1 MISLQAIVIP
11 KAEEEY
17 SEKDT
22 VWVLYSITPRHGL
35 APPTCTCP
43 TWHPS
48 WHWDARFI
56 SFHFGDNFVGKW
68 GISHSSRHKY
78 LNSI

>member
-1 MISLQAIVIP
+1 MISLQEIVIP

-22 VWVLYSITPRHGL
+22 VWVLYSITPRHDL

-43 TWHPS
+43 TRHPS
-48 WHWDARFI
+48 WHWDARLFLFI
-56 SFHFGDNFVGKW
+56 LGTILWEIGIWVFHTHLLVT
-68 GISHSSRHKY
+68 
-78 LNSI
+78 SI